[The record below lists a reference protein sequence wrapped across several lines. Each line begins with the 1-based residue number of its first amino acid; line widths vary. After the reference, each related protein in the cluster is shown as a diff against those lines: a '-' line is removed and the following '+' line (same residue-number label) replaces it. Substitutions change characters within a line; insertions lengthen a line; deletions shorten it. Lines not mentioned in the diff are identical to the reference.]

1 MSMRMGV
8 YARVSTSN
16 QTQAQSIEPQ
26 IERLKA
32 AVQERNAPLDERHIF
47 RDDGWSGASLNRPGL
62 DGLRD
67 AVRAGE
73 IDKVLITAPDRLAR
87 NYVHQMILLEEFA
100 HYACEVEFLD
110 RPMSDDP
117 HDKLVLQIRGAVA
130 EYERELITD
139 RMRRGRQAKYR
150 AGVLLPWTKPMY
162 GYVWGVD
169 NPRDPA
175 QARLEDYQAHVIQD
189 IFSLYTTGGLSLGG
203 LAKYLQ
209 QQGIPTPS
217 GNPIW
222 SACTIRA
229 ILRQVAYT
237 GQVYAHRYQY
247 RAARVR
253 RSATHPLGK
262 PHQTMQ
268 ELPPEDWIFVAHIP
282 PIISQEVFDLAQ
294 ARLAQNKGFA
304 RRNNKANQYLLR
316 ALVSC
321 GHCQAACTCRAL
333 DKGRYRYYICN
344 GKGKAFHS
352 RRLDKCPARYA
363 PADQLDDLVW
373 QDLCELLRQPDLIT
387 QALQRAHAGLWL
399 PQELQARRTALQQSA
414 AQLEKQLD
422 RLTQAYLSAIMPL
435 PEYQR
440 RRHDLTVKIQSLAQQ
455 QSQLEAQVDHQREI
469 AALTTSLEDFCSRVR
484 LGLDNATFEQKRQL
498 VELLIDRVIITDD
511 AVEIRYVFPTSKGS
525 EHVRFCHLR
534 LDYRTHS
541 WLAC

>member
-175 QARLEDYQAHVIQD
+175 QVRLEDYQAHVIQD

-222 SACTIRA
+222 SPCTIRA

-282 PIISQEVFDLAQ
+282 PIISQ
-294 ARLAQNKGFA
+294 
-304 RRNNKANQYLLR
+304 
-316 ALVSC
+316 
-321 GHCQAACTCRAL
+321 
-333 DKGRYRYYICN
+333 
-344 GKGKAFHS
+344 
-352 RRLDKCPARYA
+352 
-363 PADQLDDLVW
+363 
-373 QDLCELLRQPDLIT
+373 
-387 QALQRAHAGLWL
+387 
-399 PQELQARRTALQQSA
+399 
-414 AQLEKQLD
+414 
-422 RLTQAYLSAIMPL
+422 
-435 PEYQR
+435 
-440 RRHDLTVKIQSLAQQ
+440 
-455 QSQLEAQVDHQREI
+455 
-469 AALTTSLEDFCSRVR
+469 
-484 LGLDNATFEQKRQL
+484 
-498 VELLIDRVIITDD
+498 
-511 AVEIRYVFPTSKGS
+511 
-525 EHVRFCHLR
+525 
-534 LDYRTHS
+534 
-541 WLAC
+541 